1 MSLVQGI
8 VSFILIWWTFL
19 FCVLP
24 WGNAPSDTPMVGET
38 GNIPAKPRL
47 LKKFLITTALSVV
60 IWLVLNGLISLNV
73 IDFYGMA
80 HDMEIKD
87 GLK

>member
-1 MSLVQGI
+1 MTLVQGI

-24 WGNAPSDTPMVGET
+24 FGNAPSETPIAGET
-38 GNIPAKPRL
+38 GNIPATPRIF
-47 LKKFLITTALSVV
+47 KKFLITTALSVV
-60 IWLVLNGLISLNV
+60 IWLVINGLIALNV